1 VSNAVIIDGKA
12 FAAQLRQRVAAAVES
27 FIASTARK
35 PGLAVVLVGED
46 PASQVYVGS
55 KKKATVE
62 AGMNSFEHRLPA
74 SVSQDDSC
82 GGLDDDPTRGP
93 VHGLGEASAAEGSGE
108 VSCAIESAEFPAG
121 VCDHRYSQT
130 S

>member
-1 VSNAVIIDGKA
+1 VSNGVIIDGKA

-27 FIASTARK
+27 FIALTARK

-74 SVSQDDSC
+74 SVSQ
-82 GGLDDDPTRGP
+82 
-93 VHGLGEASAAEGSGE
+93 GELIALVETLNADAAVDGIL
-108 VSCAIESAEFPAG
+108 VQLPLPP
-121 VCDHRYSQT
+121 R
-130 S
+130 